1 MVCVVEKI
9 ITHNELEYEFLNRK
23 KMTVKDL
30 IKRLKLVDQDRMVII
45 TDGEGWSN
53 IDKIETKGL
62 SDVHIVMEREP
73 LFSN

>member
-1 MVCVVEKI
+1 
-9 ITHNELEYEFLNRK
+9 
-23 KMTVKDL
+23 MTVKDL
-30 IKRLKLVDQDRMVII
+30 IKRLKLADQDRMVII

-53 IDKIETKGL
+53 IDKIETRGL